1 VLALDANKVPVL
13 RAMARAMAK
22 RGDLRGQGM
31 LLVQAL
37 ESSNDAAEQAALRTE
52 IETLRQQLD
61 D

>member
-1 VLALDANKVPVL
+1 
-13 RAMARAMAK
+13 MARAMAK
-22 RGDLRGQGM
+22 KGDLRRQGM

-37 ESSNDAAEQAALRTE
+37 ESSNEAAEQAALRAE